1 MTMHAMI
8 RWLSGMALMFAFSQT
23 AHADDWA
30 QWRGPHR
37 DGHSAEAGL
46 LKEWPTE
53 GPKLL
58 YKVAGLGGG
67 YSTPSVVGDRIY
79 LLNDVGL
86 EDEFVRCLNAAD
98 GSEVWSTRIGKVGH
112 PEQQPAYPGARTTP
126 TVVGDV
132 LYALGS
138 DGDLACLE
146 TATGSIRWTK
156 SFQTDFGGK
165 YGEWAYSE
173 SPLVDGDLVVV
184 TPGGPEATMVALHA
198 GTGEVVWKCADPQG
212 DVAAYASIVVAEFGG
227 VKQYVQF
234 VEKGVIGVDA
244 ATGKLLWK
252 YGKTAEGSP
261 ANIPTPVISGDLV
274 YSATNRGGAGAA
286 RVARNGDA
294 FSAEEVYFDKS
305 LPRSIGGSVLVGD
318 HLYGTSPEGLMCI
331 EFATGKVAWKD
342 RSIGASSVLYADGLL
357 ILHGEK
363 GEVALVEAT
372 PDAYHELGRFT
383 PVDTPFDARKTT
395 WTYPVLADG
404 RLYLHD
410 FGTLWCFEVSSR

>member
-1 MTMHAMI
+1 MRQASI
-8 RWLSGMALMFAFSQT
+8 RRLAGMFVMLTLCT
-23 AHADDWA
+23 APAKGDDWA
-30 QWRGPHR
+30 QWRGPNR
-37 DGHSAEAGL
+37 DGHSAETGL
-46 LKEWPTE
+46 LKEWPAD

-58 YKVAGLGGG
+58 YKVDGLGGG

-79 LLNDVGL
+79 LLNDVGI

-98 GSEVWSTRIGKVGH
+98 GSEIWSVRIGKVGH

-138 DGDLACLE
+138 DGDLACIE
-146 TATGSIRWTK
+146 TVTGAIRWQK
-156 SFQTDFGGK
+156 SLQADFGGK

-173 SPLVDGDLVVV
+173 SPLVDGDVVVV

-198 GTGEVVWKCADPQG
+198 SSGEVIWKCADPEG

-227 VKQYVQF
+227 AKQYVQF
-234 VEKGVIGVDA
+234 IQKGVIGVDA

-261 ANIPTPVISGDLV
+261 ANIPTPVIGGDLV
-274 YSATNRGGAGAA
+274 YTATNRGGAGAA
-286 RVARNGDA
+286 RITRMGDA
-294 FSAEEVYFDKS
+294 FAAEEVYFDKS

-331 EFATGKVAWKD
+331 EFATGKVVWKD
-342 RSIGASSVLYADGLL
+342 RSIGASAVLHADGLL
-357 ILHGEK
+357 FLHGEK

-372 PDAYHELGRFT
+372 PEAYHEKGRFT

-410 FGTLWCFEVSSR
+410 FGTLWCFEVK